1 MPTPVIIKIGELKL
15 SAELND
21 SPSAEKI
28 KLLLP
33 LEFSMS
39 RWGDEYYGD
48 CGIKVELAQDA
59 RDVMEVGELAVWP
72 AGNALCIF
80 FGPTPLS
87 KGNEPRAISR
97 VNPVGKLIGNPAVL
111 EKLGNSIRVRMEI
124 AEKAVPIEE
133 IVISTRGKILRRI
146 QSRNSS

>member
-1 MPTPVIIKIGELKL
+1 MPAPVIIKIGELKL

-39 RWGDEYYGD
+39 RWGDEYYGN
-48 CGIKVELAQDA
+48 CGIDAELSQDA

-80 FGPTPLS
+80 FGPTPVS
-87 KGNEPRAISR
+87 KGNEPRAISP
-97 VNPVGKLIGNPAVL
+97 VNPVGKLIGNSAVL
-111 EKLGNSIRVRMEI
+111 KNLGSSIHARIEI
-124 AEKAVPIEE
+124 LK
-133 IVISTRGKILRRI
+133 
-146 QSRNSS
+146 

>member
-1 MPTPVIIKIGELKL
+1 MPTPVIIKIGEIKL

-39 RWGDEYYGD
+39 RWGDEYYGN
-48 CGIKVELAQDA
+48 CGIDAELSQDA

-80 FGPTPLS
+80 FGPTPVS
-87 KGNEPRAISR
+87 KGNEPRAISP
-97 VNPVGKLIGNPAVL
+97 VNPVGKLIGNSAVL
-111 EKLGNSIRVRMEI
+111 KNLGSSIHAGIEI
-124 AEKAVPIEE
+124 LK
-133 IVISTRGKILRRI
+133 
-146 QSRNSS
+146 

>member
-39 RWGDEYYGD
+39 RWGDEYYGN
-48 CGIKVELAQDA
+48 CGIDAELFQDA

-80 FGPTPLS
+80 FGPTPVS
-87 KGNEPRAISR
+87 KGNEPRAISP
-97 VNPVGKLIGNPAVL
+97 VNPVGKLIGNSAVL
-111 EKLGNSIRVRMEI
+111 KNLGNSIHVRIEI
-124 AEKAVPIEE
+124 SK
-133 IVISTRGKILRRI
+133 
-146 QSRNSS
+146 

>member
-1 MPTPVIIKIGELKL
+1 MSTPVIIKIGEIKL

-48 CGIKVELAQDA
+48 CGIEVELS
-59 RDVMEVGELAVWP
+59 RDTREIMEIGELAVWP
-72 AGNALCIF
+72 AGKALCIF
-80 FGPTPLS
+80 FGPTPAS
-87 KGNEPRAISR
+87 KGNEPRAVSP

-111 EKLGNSIRVRMEI
+111 EKLGNSIRVRIEI
-124 AEKAVPIEE
+124 SK
-133 IVISTRGKILRRI
+133 
-146 QSRNSS
+146 

>member
-39 RWGDEYYGD
+39 RWGDEYYGN
-48 CGIKVELAQDA
+48 CGIDAELSQDA
-59 RDVMEVGELAVWP
+59 KDVMEVGELAVWP

-80 FGPTPLS
+80 FGPTPVS
-87 KGNEPRAISR
+87 KGNEPRAISP
-97 VNPVGKLIGNPAVL
+97 VNPVGKLIGNSAVL
-111 EKLGNSIRVRMEI
+111 KNLGSSIHARIEI
-124 AEKAVPIEE
+124 LK
-133 IVISTRGKILRRI
+133 
-146 QSRNSS
+146 